1 MLFRSDARFAPIYV
15 RTFYV
20 PKFGGPWNHRLMAR
34 ALARP
39 IAEVRRQFEH
49 DVVLGA
55 WVYPDACALDLLS
68 VELAAP
74 LTSTPLAKAEWAQ
87 PVVFGKARCVTVRAV
102 RGTAPVFF
110 ESAPSAPVCETPVDR
125 FPPPAPTG
133 LVAFPGEGG
142 IGLTWDAVT
151 AADLAGYLVLRGEGA
166 DDTLRPITPEP
177 LTATTFTDAT
187 ARAGVRYT
195 YAVLAVDRA
204 TPANRSK
211 ESNRVSET
219 GR

>member
-74 LTSTPLAKAEWAQ
+74 LVAIAQGSGFVLLKLPRHRFGRHRGQTYMLALGQGLDRPNSAGKQVALGLAF
-87 PVVFGKARCVTVRAV
+87 FGLGGALGRFGLGARMLGLEFFLDLLEVLQAAKFHAPARLRIQSAV
-102 RGTAPVFF
+102 WKK
-110 ESAPSAPVCETPVDR
+110 
-125 FPPPAPTG
+125 
-133 LVAFPGEGG
+133 L
-142 IGLTWDAVT
+142 
-151 AADLAGYLVLRGEGA
+151 
-166 DDTLRPITPEP
+166 
-177 LTATTFTDAT
+177 
-187 ARAGVRYT
+187 
-195 YAVLAVDRA
+195 
-204 TPANRSK
+204 
-211 ESNRVSET
+211 
-219 GR
+219 